1 MVEKKTKVKEIDF
14 DFTDEKTFNVKGSE
28 VEKEITP
35 YRRFEIG
42 KFDFNKGVNPN
53 TVYSRRAN
61 VFSKDQEISK
71 RVAENMAQVSEL
83 QNAVEY
89 KLATEGA
96 GPLKRFILRVKHK
109 LPAMKNAYRDY
120 SITELLLAQAQ
131 IMDHNVSLLENA
143 INDYKG
149 IIVTLE
155 DYEKKLSSKT
165 LELADYITELVQQKN
180 KLLIE
185 LKKHQEKKS
194 EDADLSYREHW
205 ALAQK
210 YLIRDLRNI
219 DAEIRKAT
227 HYRTTWGKQ
236 SNAIDINIKHMQM
249 YSEFSEH
256 IVIMGR
262 EASDYLKLTADM
274 YTKSANMGNLG
285 IIVGKRLLAWTD
297 ITYKLGEASTKRL
310 HASMALVD
318 SLNRADDN
326 KRSKLESILG
336 SSTIEVENALN
347 EMQAINQATIEDYL
361 KQAENLGYSGEINAP
376 SEIFNDKKDDTK
388 SSVYNRFGIDVDL

>member
-1 MVEKKTKVKEIDF
+1 MVEKKTKVKEIDI
-14 DFTDEKTFNVKGSE
+14 DFTDERTFDVKNSK
-28 VEKEITP
+28 VENEITP

-53 TVYSRRAN
+53 VLYSRKAN
-61 VFSKDQEISK
+61 VFSKDQEVSK

-96 GPLKRFILRVKHK
+96 GSLKKFFLRIKHK
-109 LPAMKNAYRDY
+109 LPVMKNAYRDY

-131 IMDHNVSLLENA
+131 IMDQNVSLLEHS

-155 DYEKKLSSKT
+155 DYEKKLSNKT

-180 KLLIE
+180 KLLLE
-185 LKKHQEKKS
+185 LKKHQERKS
-194 EDADLSYREHW
+194 ENADLSYREHW

-210 YLIRDLRNI
+210 YLVRDLRKI

-227 HYRTTWGKQ
+227 HYRTVWGKQ

-256 IVIMGR
+256 IAIMGK

-274 YTKSANMGNLG
+274 YTKSATMGNLG
-285 IIVGKRLLAWTD
+285 IIVGKRLMTWSD

-310 HASMALVD
+310 YASMDLVT
-318 SLNRADDN
+318 SLNRAEDN
-326 KRSKLESILG
+326 KRSRLEDLLT
-336 SSTIEVENALN
+336 SSTVEVENALN
-347 EMQAINQATIEDYL
+347 TMQATNQATIEDYL
-361 KQAENLGYSGEINAP
+361 KQAENIEYSGEINAP

>member
-1 MVEKKTKVKEIDF
+1 MVEKKTKVKELDF
-14 DFTDEKTFNVKGSE
+14 DFTDERTFDVKSSK
-28 VEKEITP
+28 VEKEIAP
-35 YRRFEIG
+35 YRRFEVG

-53 TVYSRRAN
+53 LIYNRKVD
-61 VFSKDQEISK
+61 VFSRDQDVSK

-96 GPLKRFILRVKHK
+96 SPLRKFILKVKHK
-109 LPAMKNAYRDY
+109 LPAMRNAYRDY
-120 SITELLLAQAQ
+120 SITELLLAQTQ
-131 IMDHNVSLLENA
+131 IMDQNVSLLENA

-149 IIVTLE
+149 IIIILE
-155 DYEKKLSSKT
+155 DYEKKLSNKT
-165 LELADYITELVQQKN
+165 LELADYITELVQHKN
-180 KLLIE
+180 KLLLE
-185 LKKHQEKKS
+185 LKKHQSRKS

-210 YLIRDLRNI
+210 YLIRDLRKA

-227 HYRTTWGKQ
+227 HYRTVWGKQ
-236 SNAIDINIKHMQM
+236 SNAIDVNIRHMQM

-256 IVIMGR
+256 IVIMGK

-274 YTKSANMGNLG
+274 YTKSATMGNLG
-285 IIVGKRLLAWTD
+285 VIVGKRLLAWTD

-310 HASMALVD
+310 YAGMDLVS

-326 KRSKLESILG
+326 KRSRLESLLT
-336 SSTIEVENALN
+336 SSTVEVENALRT
-347 EMQAINQATIEDYL
+347 MQATNQATIEDYL
-361 KQAENLGYSGEINAP
+361 KQAETIGYNGEISAP
-376 SEIFNDKKDDTK
+376 SEIFNEPKDDTK
-388 SSVYNRFGIDVDL
+388 SSVYERFGIDVDL